1 MLGAPPGDV
10 EPMAEPAFAKAA
22 LIEASLEAL
31 AERAGDPTPLVYA
44 KLFAAYPA
52 YQAHFW
58 RDKDGAI
65 KGEMLARVFEA
76 LLDFIGE
83 RRYADH
89 MINTELVTHEGY
101 DVDRE
106 VFATFFGHVAQTV
119 QDVLGEDWTAEL
131 AAAWSALLE
140 EIDVYVQATPR
151 SDVSNPVSAKL
162 RAEFEAAWTSA

>member
-1 MLGAPPGDV
+1 MT
-10 EPMAEPAFAKAA
+10 EPAFAKAA
-22 LIEASLEAL
+22 LIEASLEL
-31 AERAGDPTPLVYA
+31 LGERIGDPAPLVYA

-89 MINTELVTHEGY
+89 MIKAELVTHEGY

-119 QDVLGEDWTAEL
+119 QEGLGPEWTAETAL
-131 AAAWSALLE
+131 AWAELLE
-140 EIDVYVQATPR
+140 EIDAYVQATPR
-151 SDVSNPVSAKL
+151 SDVVNPVSAKL
-162 RAEFEAAWTSA
+162 RADFEAAWTAG